1 MRVNALKTIGVQLQK
16 INLLKLIDDL
26 ERDQELADAEIMEEE
41 ERKAM
46 CREAVAACMH
56 TIFEHLSDFQKE
68 RPDATYE
75 EWIMKLHPDNADDQR
90 NRDRGLIDHR
100 FYVEESDHRI
110 IWNDTMDTLATNV
123 TNKESFISRKVQSR
137 YKHGAP

>member
-1 MRVNALKTIGVQLQK
+1 MRVNALKSIGVQLQK

-26 ERDQELADAEIMEEE
+26 ERDQIFADAEVMEDE
-41 ERKAM
+41 ERKAI
-46 CREAVAACMH
+46 CREAVAACME
-56 TIFEHLSDFQKE
+56 TMLEHLSNFREE

-75 EWIMKLHPDNADDQR
+75 EWIMKLHPDNADDKRR
-90 NRDRGLIDHR
+90 NNVGLIDHR

-110 IWNDTMDTLATNV
+110 IWNETMDSLATNV
-123 TNKESFISRKVQSR
+123 TNQDSILSRKVQSR

>member
-1 MRVNALKTIGVQLQK
+1 MSVNALKSIGVQLQK

-26 ERDQELADAEIMEEE
+26 ERDQIFAEAEVMEDE
-41 ERKAM
+41 ERKAI
-46 CREAVAACMH
+46 CREAVAACMQ
-56 TIFEHLSDFQKE
+56 TILEHLSNFREE

-75 EWIMKLHPDNADDQR
+75 EWIIKLHPDNADDKRR
-90 NRDRGLIDHR
+90 NNVGLIDHR

-110 IWNDTMDTLATNV
+110 IWNETMDSLATNV
-123 TNKESFISRKVQSR
+123 TNQDSILSRKVQSR